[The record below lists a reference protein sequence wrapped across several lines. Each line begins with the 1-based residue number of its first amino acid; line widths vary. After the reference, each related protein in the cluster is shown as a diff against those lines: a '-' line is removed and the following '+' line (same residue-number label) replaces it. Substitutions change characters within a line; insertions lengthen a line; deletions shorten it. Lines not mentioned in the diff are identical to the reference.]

1 MAETKKTIS
10 WAAIAKEGA
19 AAAAKNLAGGIAKG
33 FLTERFSSLFGA
45 YLSKAK
51 VPDSV
56 LLEMGKR
63 AGLAGPV
70 PREYLMTATQKFAR
84 DFAVG
89 KGVGQITQWVEAA
102 IKGPAAK
109 KQDQSIPEFLER
121 VVKEGIKDG
130 ASKKLVEYLLSNAA
144 GYVKPK

>member
-10 WAAIAKEGA
+10 WQAILKEGA

-51 VPDSV
+51 FPDSV
-56 LLEMGKR
+56 LLEIGKR
-63 AGLAGPV
+63 AGLDGPV

-84 DFAVG
+84 DFAVD
-89 KGVGQITQWVEAA
+89 KGVGQITKWVEAA
-102 IKGPAAK
+102 IKGPAEK
-109 KQDQSIPEFLER
+109 KKDQSIAEFLER
-121 VVKEGIKDG
+121 VVKEGIKNG
-130 ASKKLVEYLLSNAA
+130 AQDKLVEFLLANAK